1 MYLILIFVFI
11 TVVAI
16 ELDLVSIFFRESTQ
30 SKIENKSKLD
40 IEDINKKYS
49 EYILSGDKKI
59 KHLPGNIYI
68 KDDYNIFITINNSQ
82 FLMLKDVIYKLV
94 TEFTLETIDVNG
106 DNFVYYYIKS

>member
-1 MYLILIFVFI
+1 MYLVIIFVFM

-16 ELDLVSIFFRESTQ
+16 ELDLVSIFFRESIK
-30 SKIENKSKLD
+30 SNIDNKLKLD
-40 IEDINKKYS
+40 VEDINKKYS
-49 EYILSGDKKI
+49 EYILTGDKKI

-94 TEFTLETIDVNG
+94 TDFTVETIDVNG
-106 DNFVYYYIKS
+106 DNFVYYYVKS

>member
-1 MYLILIFVFI
+1 MYFIIILIII
-11 TVVAI
+11 TVVII
-16 ELDLVSIFFRESTQ
+16 ELDVVSIFFRESV
-30 SKIENKSKLD
+30 ENKADNKQKLN

-94 TEFTLETIDVNG
+94 TDFTLETIDVNG
-106 DNFVYYYIKS
+106 DSFVYYYIKS

>member
-16 ELDLVSIFFRESTQ
+16 ELDLVSIFFRESIQ

-68 KDDYNIFITINNSQ
+68 KDDYNIFITVNNSQ

>member
-1 MYLILIFVFI
+1 MYLIIILIII
-11 TVVAI
+11 TVVTI
-16 ELDLVSIFFRESTQ
+16 ELELVSIFFRKTIQ
-30 SKIENKSKLD
+30 TKIDNKTKLD

-49 EYILSGDKKI
+49 EYILTGDKKI

-94 TEFTLETIDVNG
+94 TDFTVETIDITG
-106 DNFVYYYIKS
+106 DNFVYYYVKS